1 MDRTIP
7 NMDRKKYNVF
17 LEVMEDKLDMIQF
30 RLFLRIL
37 RMTYSFYQTFNYIDS
52 DGVHIINRENFCS
65 DETK

>member
-1 MDRTIP
+1 MNRTIP
-7 NMDRKKYNVF
+7 NVDIQIYFFF
-17 LEVMEDKLDMIQF
+17 LKVMEDKLDMIQF